1 MASCDRVG
9 VQDVMNGFDAYSTY
23 PYFALFQSKEIKF
36 TFTEDDPERGR
47 KLLEDNLNVLH
58 RNGSTAL
65 FTLRFYNNLD
75 KNGAIKD
82 VTPYSGSFSFKV
94 TVPVTFELNKPG
106 ANLPANNDQFLAF
119 LISERDQL
127 KLQVQELQEENEE
140 LKDLLAESDD
150 NEGNEPK
157 KDLGFIGLIGEAGNQ
172 FPWMQDIIKD
182 GFTLLKH
189 KFAKP
194 QAHAGAMAGITLD
207 PNETPDKQVNKAI
220 THIISFYTNK
230 YGQQEGWKLCA
241 VHLTK
246 LAELT
251 EDEDIYA
258 LAIKKLMAL

>member
-9 VQDVMNGFDAYSTY
+9 VKDVMDGFDAYSDF
-23 PYFALFQSKEIKF
+23 PFFALFQGKEVKF
-36 TFTEDDPERGR
+36 VYADDDAEKGR
-47 KLLEDNLNVLH
+47 RLLEDNLNVLA

-65 FTLRFYNNLD
+65 FTLRFYTDTD
-75 KNGAIKD
+75 KKGTITIS
-82 VTPYSGSFSFKV
+82 TPYSGSFSFKI
-94 TVPVTFELNKPG
+94 TTPVTFELNKAG

-119 LISERDQL
+119 LIAERDQL
-127 KLQVQELQEENEE
+127 KQQVSELQEENEE
-140 LKDLLAESDD
+140 LKDLLAEADD

-172 FPWMQDIIKD
+172 FPWMQDMIKE
-182 GFTLLKH
+182 GFTILKH

-194 QAHAGAMAGITLD
+194 QHAGAMAGITLD
-207 PNETPDKQVNKAI
+207 PNQRPDEQVNKALK
-220 THIISFYTNK
+220 HIISFYVNK
-230 YGQQEGWKLCA
+230 YGEVEGWKLCA
-241 VHLTK
+241 LHLTK

>member
-9 VQDVMNGFDAYSTY
+9 VQDVMQGYDAYSDF
-23 PYFALFQSKEIKF
+23 PFFALFQGKEVKF
-36 TFTEDDPERGR
+36 VYTDDDADKGR
-47 KLLEDNLNVLH
+47 RLLQDNLDVLA

-65 FTLRFYNNLD
+65 FTLRFYTD
-75 KNGAIKD
+75 TDRKGAITIS
-82 VTPYSGSFSFKV
+82 TPYSGSFSFKV
-94 TVPVTFELNKPG
+94 TQPVTFELNKPG
-106 ANLPANNDQFLAF
+106 AIMPANNDQFLAF

-140 LKDLLAESDD
+140 LKDLLAETDD
-150 NEGNEPK
+150 KDTEPK
-157 KDLGFIGLIGEAGNQ
+157 KDLGIIGMIGEAGNQ
-172 FPWMQDIIKD
+172 FPWMQDLIKE
-182 GFTLLKH
+182 GFTILKH

-207 PNETPDKQVNKAI
+207 PNETPDVQVNKAI
-220 THIISFYTNK
+220 QHIITFYVNK
-230 YGQQEGWKLCA
+230 YGQAEGWKLCA
-241 VHLTK
+241 AHLTK